1 VFNQQKFATQL
12 LAEND
17 VLGEYLLSEA
27 SKSIQEDPLIRGR
40 FMGGP
45 FASREALE
53 QKIKR
58 VHLNSYFEKYDITAL
73 MFNAAGQPIQPFL
86 EKTNYWDHLLKY
98 KKERYKTDYPN
109 LYFISRFGG
118 STIKEYICFTPI
130 EADKKP
136 MGYIILNLKLKRII
150 PVNVYPELLV
160 DKRFIQSQE
169 SRNYSYAIYKYGN
182 LIYSE
187 GSYNYKRFLNISAL
201 DESKAADPGILINDY
216 LHIAVDGEEGKR
228 VVVSALQ
235 YPVKSLFSNFSF
247 LFLVLVLCIVVFILI
262 FTLRYRT
269 AKVNT
274 SFATKIQIY
283 LNLAFFLPL
292 FVISVATLSIISSAY
307 KKNLSKL
314 FLKNAES
321 VSNNLRGY
329 VEGYKKNQVTLEELS
344 RELSQIA
351 RYSGSDVNIFD
362 EYGRLTAS
370 SQPLIY
376 QDGLLSPF
384 INPDAYIKVA
394 AMNDREVMQ
403 PESVGKLNY
412 NCVYVGVKSYDG
424 NELLGIISIPFF
436 ESKSELDKQMIE
448 VLSTIMNIFTAIF
461 LCFLVFSYFAS
472 RILTVPLRLITQK
485 IQKTTLHDYNE
496 PLEWESDD
504 EIGLLVNEY
513 NRMLVKLEESKMALS
528 RSEKESAWREM
539 AQQVAHE
546 IKNPLT
552 PMKLTLQHL
561 QRTLLNGNITVKQ
574 QAEKSFITLLDQ
586 VDTLNDIATSFS
598 AFAKMPIP
606 KDEIF
611 EIGAVIRKTIEL
623 YSNDEEVE
631 LQTDIQEN
639 AFYVKGDQQ
648 LMSRIFTNLILNGIQ
663 SVPNDRKPQIFIGL
677 QNYGNNIRVEIRDN
691 GVGIPENLRHK
702 IFIPNFSTKY
712 AGSGIGLAVAKRG
725 VEHAGGSIW
734 FESEE
739 GVGTSFFIQLQLCY
753 LED

>member
-1 VFNQQKFATQL
+1 
-12 LAEND
+12 
-17 VLGEYLLSEA
+17 
-27 SKSIQEDPLIRGR
+27 
-40 FMGGP
+40 
-45 FASREALE
+45 
-53 QKIKR
+53 
-58 VHLNSYFEKYDITAL
+58 
-73 MFNAAGQPIQPFL
+73 
-86 EKTNYWDHLLKY
+86 
-98 KKERYKTDYPN
+98 
-109 LYFISRFGG
+109 
-118 STIKEYICFTPI
+118 
-130 EADKKP
+130 
-136 MGYIILNLKLKRII
+136 
-150 PVNVYPELLV
+150 
-160 DKRFIQSQE
+160 
-169 SRNYSYAIYKYGN
+169 
-182 LIYSE
+182 
-187 GSYNYKRFLNISAL
+187 
-201 DESKAADPGILINDY
+201 
-216 LHIAVDGEEGKR
+216 
-228 VVVSALQ
+228 
-235 YPVKSLFSNFSF
+235 
-247 LFLVLVLCIVVFILI
+247 
-262 FTLRYRT
+262 
-269 AKVNT
+269 
-274 SFATKIQIY
+274 
-283 LNLAFFLPL
+283 
-292 FVISVATLSIISSAY
+292 
-307 KKNLSKL
+307 
-314 FLKNAES
+314 
-321 VSNNLRGY
+321 
-329 VEGYKKNQVTLEELS
+329 
-344 RELSQIA
+344 
-351 RYSGSDVNIFD
+351 
-362 EYGRLTAS
+362 
-370 SQPLIY
+370 
-376 QDGLLSPF
+376 
-384 INPDAYIKVA
+384 
-394 AMNDREVMQ
+394 
-403 PESVGKLNY
+403 
-412 NCVYVGVKSYDG
+412 
-424 NELLGIISIPFF
+424 
-436 ESKSELDKQMIE
+436 MIE

-513 NRMLVKLEESKMALS
+513 NRMLVKLEESKLALS

-631 LQTDIQEN
+631 LQADIQEN